1 MVNFIIRA
9 IINALAIAITS
20 YFVGGVDVQADLVP
34 LFLVG
39 AIITLINA
47 TIKPILSAL
56 SLAITVITLGLFI
69 LVINALMLGLAAWIS
84 GDMLNVNGW
93 WPAILGGIVLAIVN
107 MLLEAV
113 LGTSKAVVTD

>member
-1 MVNFIIRA
+1 MANFIIRA

-20 YFVGGVDVQADLVP
+20 YFVGGVNVDTNLVP

-39 AIITLINA
+39 AIITIINA

-56 SLAITVITLGLFI
+56 SFPITVLTLGLFI
-69 LVINALMLGLAAWIS
+69 LVINALMLGLAAWVS
-84 GDMLNVNGW
+84 GGMLDVNGW
-93 WPAILGGIVLAIVN
+93 WPALLGGIVLAIVN

-113 LGTSKAVVTD
+113 LGTGKALATD